1 MIQQRKVQCIKN
13 VQNGMF
19 ISMTIYRK
27 LYVEIISYNRD
38 CLVFFSRKIFGKT
51 KINYP
56 PVHYGSNSYVFLLNS
71 LIMKNM
77 L

>member
-1 MIQQRKVQCIKN
+1 MIQQRNIQCIKN

-27 LYVEIISYNRD
+27 LFVEIIFYNKNF
-38 CLVFFSRKIFGKT
+38 LSFFSRKIFGKT
-51 KINYP
+51 KINYL
-56 PVHYGSNSYVFLLNS
+56 PVHYGLNFYVFLLNN